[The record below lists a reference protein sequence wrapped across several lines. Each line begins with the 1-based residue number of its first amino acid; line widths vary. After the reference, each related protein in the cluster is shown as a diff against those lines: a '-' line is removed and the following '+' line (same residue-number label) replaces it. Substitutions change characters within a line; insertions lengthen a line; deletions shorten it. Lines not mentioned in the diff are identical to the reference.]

1 MTSRRMLG
9 NLFRVVLE
17 EADKNPDFEARL
29 LEVLA
34 AAGFAPIKEGAEPK
48 HRKKH
53 QRGRPDTATGGKLAA
68 KRPSNRRPPAVL
80 DPIKIAREGEQPLRA
95 ALEALTVDQLHDI
108 VADYGMDPGKLV
120 MKWRTDK
127 RIIDRIVEISLAR
140 ARKGEAF
147 RNTNDERGGE
157 TLSLQTCRQRL
168 VIECSNPGAT
178 TFWLGPARV
187 THGLTGVAISFHNHL
202 PFAIEIN
209 VHRLEARIDSNSLLD
224 STLNSSATVA
234 PTSSS
239 ALVLPELTLTD
250 RQVKWLANLER
261 ESVTIDMI
269 VHWSVRSDATNWEQ
283 SQQLKCVARISTT

>member
-157 TLSLQTCRQRL
+157 TLSLQTCRPRL
-168 VIECSNPGAT
+168 VIECSNAGAT

-187 THGLTGVAISFHNHL
+187 THGLTGVAISLHNHL

-209 VHRLEARIDSNSLLD
+209 VHRLEARIDSNCLLD

-239 ALVLPELTLTD
+239 VLVLPELTLTD
-250 RQVKWLANLER
+250 RQMKWLADLKR

-269 VHWSVRSDATNWEQ
+269 VHWSVRSNATNWEQ
-283 SQQLKCVARISTT
+283 SQQLKCVARIITT